1 MPKVLDTYLKALPVF
16 IIILTAIGYL
26 YLFSYYIIFGIN
38 IIYYIDISEI
48 LLLFIN
54 YSVLLITAAAI
65 VSIKTFIIINKSKND
80 ELSNEKETPEEKLKT
95 KNSIKRI
102 LLFKNITAIVLIV
115 VGAIYGL
122 AFKEY
127 FTMSVLITL
136 GIIVLLFFKK
146 AANLLTIGRKGNKPE
161 FFLLSFSIIY
171 LLILSLVPLLFQI
184 NKAYNVKN
192 YDKEIINTN
201 FSYQEI
207 KIETT
212 KNLKYIGE
220 TRNYI
225 FLYNQ
230 SKKESIIC
238 EKDKITN
245 RKIIKR

>member
-1 MPKVLDTYLKALPVF
+1 M
-16 IIILTAIGYL
+16 
-26 YLFSYYIIFGIN
+26 
-38 IIYYIDISEI
+38 
-48 LLLFIN
+48 
-54 YSVLLITAAAI
+54 
-65 VSIKTFIIINKSKND
+65 
-80 ELSNEKETPEEKLKT
+80 
-95 KNSIKRI
+95 
-102 LLFKNITAIVLIV
+102 FKNIAGIVIII

-136 GIIVLLFFKK
+136 GIILLLFFNKL
-146 AANLLTIGRKGNKPE
+146 ANLFTIGQKSNKPE
-161 FFLLSFSIIY
+161 FFLLSFSIVY
-171 LLILSLVPLLFQI
+171 LLILSLVPILFQI

-192 YDKEIINTN
+192 YDKEIMKTN
-201 FSYQEI
+201 FSYQ
-207 KIETT
+207 KINLETC